1 MKQLKNRA
9 DEDARMI
16 HMSIQMGNE
25 PPISLR
31 RDLEHLMLL
40 VSRSVGEGF
49 VVVVVLNLFS
59 VPLVFLESWKIVAKE
74 FNTSVLFYFCN
85 VFAINISPYFLLI
98 LCRLV
103 NYIKKTL
110 FIWSL
115 LWSTGVPQSL
125 CRLPRSWALTWE

>member
-40 VSRSVGEGF
+40 VSHSVGEIIF
-49 VVVVVLNLFS
+49 FKNLFS
-59 VPLVFLESWKIVAKE
+59 VPLFFLNLGKFLQKNSILRC
-74 FNTSVLFYFCN
+74 FFISVIFF
-85 VFAINISPYFLLI
+85 VVNIF
-98 LCRLV
+98 
-103 NYIKKTL
+103 
-110 FIWSL
+110 
-115 LWSTGVPQSL
+115 
-125 CRLPRSWALTWE
+125 